1 MFPEGLSI
9 EEAFS
14 LFEDDFGVKKSK
26 QMRKEKIELQK
37 TLNETGT
44 TGALPSQVVE
54 KTKDD
59 VMLHVEDHSPKAQV

>member
-9 EEAFS
+9 DEAFS

-44 TGALPSQVVE
+44 TSTLPRQVVE

-59 VMLHVEDHSPKAQV
+59 VMLHVEDHSPKA

>member
-9 EEAFS
+9 DEAFS
-14 LFEDDFGVKKSK
+14 LFEDDFGVKNSK

-44 TGALPSQVVE
+44 TSTLPSQVVE

-59 VMLHVEDHSPKAQV
+59 VMLHVEDHSPKA